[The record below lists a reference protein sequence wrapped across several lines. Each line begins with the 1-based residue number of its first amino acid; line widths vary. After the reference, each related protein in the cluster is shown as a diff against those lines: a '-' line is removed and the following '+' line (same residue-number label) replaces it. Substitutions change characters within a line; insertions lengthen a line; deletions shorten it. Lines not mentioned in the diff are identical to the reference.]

1 MRQIVPFRGEEVI
14 PSDDTWVI
22 SYAERTNSNGM
33 KFKEI
38 VTQKRFATYEDAK
51 SYLDSQAEPNY
62 RLVGIYPFISPV
74 PLEKLEN
81 YKQVY
86 QSSPRLPTLGDNTIS
101 YVKIFEYS
109 P

>member
-1 MRQIVPFRGEEVI
+1 MI
-14 PSDDTWVI
+14 PSYDTWVI
-22 SYAERTNSNGM
+22 SYAERTNKSGF

-38 VTQKRFATYEDAK
+38 VTEKKFATYEQAK
-51 SYLDSQAEPNY
+51 SYLDSQTEPNY
-62 RLVGIYPFISPV
+62 RLVGIRPFTSPV

-81 YKQVY
+81 YQQVY
-86 QSSPRLPTLGDNTIS
+86 QTTPRISTYGNNTIS